1 MGMTWEKGRRV
12 AFAILMVG
20 ALAMV
25 SGANYYERLGS
36 FSELVLVGTS

>member
-12 AFAILMVG
+12 AYAILMVG

-25 SGANYYERLGS
+25 SGANWYDDWSTLLNWYW
-36 FSELVLVGTS
+36 